1 MFRVAI
7 ICMSD
12 KGSKGEREDISTKV
26 IEEIVIKN
34 GYEVVKKI
42 LIPDEYEEIQKI

>member
-12 KGSKGEREDISTKV
+12 KGFKDEREDISTKV
-26 IEEIVIKN
+26 IEEIVVNN
-34 GYEVVKKI
+34 GYEVVKK
-42 LIPDEYEEIQKI
+42 LLSQMNMKR